1 MSADSIFNKY
11 GPGGIKEY
19 DLNGGMARIS
29 DDTQMTLFTATG
41 LLLGTTRGKIRGIM
55 GPYSGYIASSYQDW
69 LKTQRCSY
77 PLPEEY
83 HYSWLADVPEM
94 FSRRAPGGTCLS
106 ALGSGKTGTI
116 EQPINNSKGCGGVMR
131 VAPIGLYFN
140 DKGFSLEEINRIGA
154 EAAAITHGH
163 ALGYIPAAALVHIV
177 HRLAQDD
184 VSVIGAIWDSIESMK
199 RMWPEGEDMDR
210 FCGLM
215 EKALALAARDVNDLD
230 AIRQLGEGW
239 VAEETLA
246 IAAYCA
252 ARYPEDFDRAMIVAV
267 NHSGDSDSTGAVAGS
282 ILGAH
287 LGLSG
292 IPEKY
297 ITNLELKDVILEV
310 ADDLHHDCQI
320 DEWTVERD
328 PVWEMKYFQNRRSL

>member
-1 MSADSIFNKY
+1 MSNPDRFRGCLIGGAAGDALGYAVEFMSADSIFNKY

-94 FSRRAPGGTCLS
+94 FSRRAPGGACLS

-140 DKGFSLEEINRIGA
+140 DKGISLEAIDRIGA

-163 ALGYIPAAALVHIV
+163 QRR
-177 HRLAQDD
+177 RLLYQNRAEHVRQ
-184 VSVIGAIWDSIESMK
+184 GAGRCPQRGQADLWRRSF
-199 RMWPEGEDMDR
+199 R
-210 FCGLM
+210 CGL
-215 EKALALAARDVNDLD
+215 AA
-230 AIRQLGEGW
+230 G
-239 VAEETLA
+239 
-246 IAAYCA
+246 AA
-252 ARYPEDFDRAMIVAV
+252 
-267 NHSGDSDSTGAVAGS
+267 
-282 ILGAH
+282 
-287 LGLSG
+287 
-292 IPEKY
+292 
-297 ITNLELKDVILEV
+297 
-310 ADDLHHDCQI
+310 
-320 DEWTVERD
+320 
-328 PVWEMKYFQNRRSL
+328 